1 LEEARTVLEI
11 KVEARTKELK
21 ELAERREE
29 IIKERTKDLQGRVN
43 ELERIH
49 RLTVGRELKMIVLK
63 EEIERLK
70 EELEKYKIK

>member
-1 LEEARTVLEI
+1 MEEARTVLEI

-21 ELAERREE
+21 ELTERQEE